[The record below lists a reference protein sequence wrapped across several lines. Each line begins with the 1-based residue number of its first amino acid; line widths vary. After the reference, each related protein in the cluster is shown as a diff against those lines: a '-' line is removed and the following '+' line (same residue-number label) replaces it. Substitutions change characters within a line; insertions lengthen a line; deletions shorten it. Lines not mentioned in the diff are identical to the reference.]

1 VTTKRTSKKRG
12 GNATRKTSRKR
23 TNKPRT
29 HERNATKVANI
40 GKQMRAVGK
49 RSRVRPARILRA
61 TPLGLATRLLD
72 LGTAHRTI
80 LERFAQRGSITILFT
95 DIANFTA
102 TTESGGERA
111 AIGMLDAHDS
121 LVIPAIARNRGRV
134 VKNVGDG
141 IMAAFRDPADAAA
154 AAAAII
160 TRASD
165 HGRKRVPIRIGLDA
179 GRPTRRGEDYIGHT
193 VNVAAR
199 LVKRARPG
207 EALVTDAVYKGAG
220 KPDGTI
226 WRERGRPALKGVAK
240 PPRTWRLMLAPAA
253 STKKDSAKPRKRAVA
268 AGR

>member
-1 VTTKRTSKKRG
+1 
-12 GNATRKTSRKR
+12 
-23 TNKPRT
+23 
-29 HERNATKVANI
+29 
-40 GKQMRAVGK
+40 MRAPSK
-49 RSRVRPARILRA
+49 RPRAPRILRA
-61 TPLGLATRLLD
+61 TPLALATRLLD

-111 AIGMLDAHDS
+111 AIKVLDAHDR
-121 LVIPAIARNRGRV
+121 VAIPAVARHRGRV

-141 IMAAFRDPADAAA
+141 IMAAFRDPSDAVAAA
-154 AAAAII
+154 ASII
-160 TRASD
+160 TAIANE
-165 HGRKRVPIRIGLDA
+165 GRSGLRLRIGLDA

-207 EALVTDAVYKGAG
+207 EALVTDAVHKGGRA
-220 KPDGTI
+220 PDGTV

-240 PPRTWRLMLAPAA
+240 PPRTWRLVA
-253 STKKDSAKPRKRAVA
+253 AKPASDASRGSKKKTA
-268 AGR
+268 ATAAR

>member
-1 VTTKRTSKKRG
+1 
-12 GNATRKTSRKR
+12 
-23 TNKPRT
+23 
-29 HERNATKVANI
+29 
-40 GKQMRAVGK
+40 MRAVGK
-49 RSRVRPARILRA
+49 RPRVRPPRLLRA

-121 LVIPAIARNRGRV
+121 LAIPAVARNRGRV

-141 IMAAFRDPADAAA
+141 LMAAFRNPADAAA
-154 AAAAII
+154 AAAVII
-160 TRASD
+160 NGAAD
-165 HGRKRVPIRIGLDA
+165 HGKKKVPIRIGLDA
-179 GRPTRRGEDYIGHT
+179 GKPTRRGEDYIGHT

-207 EALVTDAVYKGAG
+207 EALVTEAVYKDAG
-220 KPDGTI
+220 KPEGTV
-226 WRERGRPALKGVAK
+226 WRERGRPALRGVAK
-240 PPRTWRLMLAPAA
+240 PPATWRLVRAPGPA
-253 STKKDSAKPRKRAVA
+253 SSKPAKKKAVA
-268 AGR
+268 ARRGR